1 MVFRTDHSRPL
12 KKIKNLLATSMK
24 KVGITMV
31 NLLLLI
37 EVWVYCEQ
45 NSGKQVLPKTQ
56 LSGFAVTMEGWEM
69 FLNHHR
75 FFKRLRRATSAL
87 AM

>member
-37 EVWVYCEQ
+37 EVWVYCE
-45 NSGKQVLPKTQ
+45 KTQ
-56 LSGFAVTMEGWEM
+56 GSRYCRKHNCLV
-69 FLNHHR
+69 LQ
-75 FFKRLRRATSAL
+75 
-87 AM
+87 